1 MKIKPIGKEIY
12 TVNNINICV
21 LGGDDRMVYALGELS
36 KAYKIGCFG
45 IDRDEAF
52 AFKYT
57 DLKTAVCNSN
67 VILLPLPFST
77 DRIRVFSP
85 LCSLD
90 IKLDSLL
97 SHLNENH
104 KVIGGKMSDDFIQKL
119 TEKGCK
125 YYDYYN
131 SEQLTI
137 MNAIPTAEGALSI
150 AINETDITL
159 FGSKCAIFGYG
170 RIGRILARYLKN
182 MGANVTVFARS
193 EQALSW
199 AEAEGCT
206 PVYFSDAQSKIAE
219 KDVIFNTVP
228 ALIIDKKL
236 IDKTKKDV
244 LIIDLASAP
253 GGVDRD
259 YAKKKSRKVIFALS
273 LPGKIAPKSAGC
285 AIANCVS
292 SRLRGGIL

>member
-1 MKIKPIGKEIY
+1 M
-12 TVNNINICV
+12 NNTNICV
-21 LGGDDRMVYALGELS
+21 LGGDKRMLYALRELS
-36 KAYKIGCFG
+36 KTYKTGYFG
-45 IDRDEAF
+45 IESDEAF
-52 AFKYT
+52 AFKYP
-57 DLKTAVCNSN
+57 DLKTALCNSN

-77 DRIRVFSP
+77 DGIRVFSP
-85 LCSLD
+85 NCTHD
-90 IKLDSLL
+90 IKLESLL

-104 KVIGGKMSDDFIQKL
+104 KVIGGKMSDSFIRKI

-137 MNAIPTAEGALSI
+137 MNAIPTAEGAISI
-150 AINETDITL
+150 AINETDMTV
-159 FGSKCAIFGYG
+159 FGSSCAIFGYG
-170 RIGRILARYLKN
+170 RIGRILARMLNN
-182 MGANVTVFARS
+182 MGAHVTVYARS

-199 AEAEGCT
+199 AKAEGCT
-206 PVYFSDAQSKIAE
+206 ALSFSEAQSKISE
-219 KDVIFNTVP
+219 NDIIFNTIP
-228 ALIIDKKL
+228 APIIDKKL

-244 LIIDLASAP
+244 LFIDLASAP

-285 AIANCVS
+285 SIAHCVS
-292 SRLRGGIL
+292 SRLKGGIL